1 MRILLL
7 NWRDLKHPSSGGAEV
22 WAHRIAE
29 GLVDRGH
36 EVTFF
41 AAHVAGAAEEE
52 NENGVRVVRRGSR
65 LTVYREARKFYKLDV
80 IQNTIAHLH

>member
-29 GLVDRGH
+29 GLVLRGH
-36 EVTFF
+36 DVTFF
-41 AAHVAGAAEEE
+41 AAHVDDAPEDEII
-52 NENGVRVVRRGSR
+52 
-65 LTVYREARKFYKLDV
+65 RELQKQRWFQWPNDRC
-80 IQNTIAHLH
+80 